1 VQQKLGVSQRRVC
14 KVLEQPRMT
23 QRYKQKR
30 PEKDKILVQQ
40 IKQLALEN
48 PRLGYRRITGLL
60 REEGWTVNHKRV
72 YRIWRAEGLKVPQK
86 QRKRRRLGCSDNSC
100 VRKRSEYINHVW
112 SYDFLVDRTA
122 DGRRLKLL
130 VVIDEFTRECLS
142 IEVARSITAGD
153 VISTLEYLFLVR
165 EAADYIRSDNG
176 PEFVAKKIRRWLA
189 SRDVQTLYIEPGS
202 PWENGYCESFIS
214 RFRDELLNRELFY
227 NLKEAKVVVE
237 DWRLEYNHK
246 RQHSSLGYIT
256 PAAFAA
262 ACIASASPT
271 AQPQQYTTEK
281 VDNSLIP
288 VGT

>member
-1 VQQKLGVSQRRVC
+1 MAFDPGTPL
-14 KVLEQPRMT
+14 T
-23 QRYKQKR
+23 
-30 PEKDKILVQQ
+30 
-40 IKQLALEN
+40 
-48 PRLGYRRITGLL
+48 
-60 REEGWTVNHKRV
+60 
-72 YRIWRAEGLKVPQK
+72 
-86 QRKRRRLGCSDNSC
+86 
-100 VRKRSEYINHVW
+100 
-112 SYDFLVDRTA
+112 
-122 DGRRLKLL
+122 
-130 VVIDEFTRECLS
+130 
-142 IEVARSITAGD
+142 
-153 VISTLEYLFLVR
+153 
-165 EAADYIRSDNG
+165 
-176 PEFVAKKIRRWLA
+176 

-281 VDNSLIP
+281 VDNSLMT

>member
-1 VQQKLGVSQRRVC
+1 
-14 KVLEQPRMT
+14 MT

-30 PEKDKILVQQ
+30 PEEDKILVQQ
-40 IKQLALEN
+40 IKHLALKH
-48 PRLGYRRITGLL
+48 PRFGYRRITRLL
-60 REEGWTVNHKRV
+60 QADGWIVNHKRV

-86 QRKRRRLGCSDNSC
+86 QRKRRRLGCSDNGC
-100 VRKRSEYINHVW
+100 ARKRSEYINHVW
-112 SYDFLVDRTA
+112 SYDFLVDRTT

-130 VVIDEFTRECLS
+130 VVVDEFTRECLS
-142 IEVARSITAGD
+142 IEVARSITARD

-176 PEFVAKKIRRWLA
+176 PEFVAKEIRRWLA
-189 SRDVQTLYIEPGS
+189 SQDVQTLYIEPGS

-227 NLKEAKVVVE
+227 SLREAKVVVE

-246 RQHSSLGYIT
+246 RQHSSLGYIA

-271 AQPQQYTTEK
+271 ALPQQYTTEK
-281 VDNSLIP
+281 VDNSLMP